1 MPSLA
6 AKLQSKACNQE
17 CYARTLS
24 CSTLQ
29 LQQLAASD
37 TGARAQDSSTT
48 YRHGARVLLC
58 NDLRP
63 GWDVVSICKAT
74 ASSQV
79 MSCKV

>member
-6 AKLQSKACNQE
+6 AKLKACNEE
-17 CYARTLS
+17 CYACTPF
-24 CSTLQ
+24 CPMLQ
-29 LQQLAASD
+29 LQQSGASD
-37 TGARAQDSSTT
+37 TGVSGQDSSTS

-63 GWDVVSICKAT
+63 CWDVVSICKAT